1 MNNKQKLAK
10 AIKLV
15 EEGNIPDYFEFMQSE
30 VGENGT
36 SEVDKKANLSLL
48 QNTVIEGKESVAFA
62 NRLIL
67 LARTFFDEQATKD
80 RKDLLEGLANRYEK
94 RLNKKLEETLFQNI
108 EVDLEYTTEGT
119 SKKHVETYFIEKEAK
134 PTGDFEK
141 LFSRYLNELKSLLI
155 LGNAGSG
162 KTVLLLKIGKELVKL
177 AKKDALYPL
186 PVLVNLA
193 SWRNEEQ
200 DFKTW
205 LASVL
210 VFSAGESEIS
220 KDYAKELAAEN
231 NLLLLL
237 DGLDEI
243 PEAHRNSCLEAFKQ
257 YAIEINNNRADY
269 PEWVICSRKNEYKQI
284 EKDAFVKASVLFKPL
299 TDEKIQTTLHILAKD
314 KNMAAQALLTKIAAN
329 SDITEH
335 FRTAFEFHLALK
347 MANDDNFRA
356 DNLIADFIDKEL
368 KEITPDYP
376 KAKHYLSFLAKK
388 MKETKKGITFELA
401 DMQPSWLRE
410 KILFIYV
417 VRLTFTTLY
426 SFSLSILYSFFIA
439 SFFWCISMLLG
450 EIIDKVEKKLDKTGN
465 RFNRMIAP
473 QEIMILNTNKYNFNK
488 IKIVIIIR
496 LLVSVTLYL
505 ICLPM
510 LIISKEH
517 DTFLY
522 LIVIFTINL
531 IFIEIFYIPK
541 RNIIIE
547 KSYKRLYSPLFFN
560 FLQWIFPIFI
570 FLYTCT
576 SINKNIYS
584 LYLIIC
590 VFVATTLNNVFCEH
604 FILRFLLFLETK
616 IPLRYRTF
624 LNKVSQTGI
633 LEKDGGQ
640 WRFRHQLLQ
649 DALVSSS

>member
-36 SEVDKKANLSLL
+36 LEVDKKANLSLL

-134 PTGDFEK
+134 PAGDFEK

-193 SWRNEEQ
+193 SWRNDEK

-205 LASVL
+205 LESVL
-210 VFSAGESEIS
+210 VFSAGESGIS
-220 KDYAKELAAEN
+220 KDYAKDLVKEN

-243 PEAHRNSCLEAFKQ
+243 PEEHRNSCLEAFKQ
-257 YAIEINNNRADY
+257 YATEVNNNRKYY
-269 PEWVICSRKNEYKQI
+269 PEWVMCSRKNEYKQI
-284 EKDAFVKASVLFKPL
+284 EKDAFVQASVLFKPL
-299 TDEKIQTTLHILAKD
+299 TDEKIQATLHTLAKD

-329 SDITEH
+329 ADITEH

-347 MANDDNFRA
+347 MANEENFRA
-356 DNLIADFIDKEL
+356 DNLVEDFIDKEL
-368 KEITPDYP
+368 KEVTPDYS

-388 MKETKKGITFELA
+388 MMRTKKRITFELI
-401 DMQPSWLRE
+401 DMQPSWLE
-410 KILFIYV
+410 KKWKFRVSIGFFLGFIGGLMSGLVWGLLWGAFSGLILGVFWGVIAG
-417 VRLTFTTLY
+417 F
-426 SFSLSILYSFFIA
+426 SFGG
-439 SFFWCISMLLG
+439 ISGLFDGLVDEYITVQEIRQFDWKPTPTNKLG
-450 EIIDKVEKKLDKTGN
+450 ESL
-465 RFNRMIAP
+465 
-473 QEIMILNTNKYNFNK
+473 K
-488 IKIVIIIR
+488 I
-496 LLVSVTLYL
+496 
-505 ICLPM
+505 
-510 LIISKEH
+510 
-517 DTFLY
+517 
-522 LIVIFTINL
+522 
-531 IFIEIFYIPK
+531 
-541 RNIIIE
+541 
-547 KSYKRLYSPLFFN
+547 
-560 FLQWIFPIFI
+560 
-570 FLYTCT
+570 
-576 SINKNIYS
+576 
-584 LYLIIC
+584 YLIIDIIKRKVNYNLYQQLYIPFVLDFLQYVFIILVC
-590 VFVATTLNNVFCEH
+590 VLAFYIVFFQGDFFMILWWCYRQVIGIALSLALLLSPLLQH
-604 FILRFLLFLETK
+604 FILRFLLWQEGK
-616 IPLRYRTF
+616 IPLRWVSL
-624 LNKVSQTGI
+624 LNKLDEKTGI

-649 DALVSSS
+649 DALASSS